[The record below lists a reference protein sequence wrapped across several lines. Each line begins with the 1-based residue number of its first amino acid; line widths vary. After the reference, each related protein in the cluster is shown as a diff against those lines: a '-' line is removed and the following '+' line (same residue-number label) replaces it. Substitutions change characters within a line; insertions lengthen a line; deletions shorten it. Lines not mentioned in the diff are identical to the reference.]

1 MLIQSFVIAFAMYS
15 ALPMPRVD
23 WNRENM
29 QYALCFFPLIGGVIG
44 AGIAL
49 WRFACSLLGLSPIL
63 FAAGAVLL
71 PVLVTGGIHLD
82 GFCDTVDALSSRR
95 DREEKLQILKDPH
108 TGAFAVIGLCC
119 LFLVS
124 FALWQELDANGET
137 LSILG
142 SGFVLSRCLSGLAVA
157 SVPLA
162 KDTGLAYTFANMSA
176 KGRVRA
182 WLAIFALLCIAGMAV
197 LIPLE
202 GGACA
207 CASLFCFVLYYRMA
221 KRQFG
226 GITGD
231 LAGYFLEVC
240 ECSQLFAVLFVQKL
254 F

>member
-95 DREEKLQILKDPH
+95 DREKKLQILKDPH

-119 LFLVS
+119 LFLAS
-124 FALWQELDANGET
+124 FTLWQELDADGKT
-137 LSILG
+137 LSVLG
-142 SGFVLSRCLSGLAVA
+142 VGFILSRCLSGLAVA
-157 SVPLA
+157 SFPLA
-162 KDTGLAYTFANMSA
+162 KDTGLAYTFASMSA

-182 WLAIFALLCIAGMAV
+182 WLAAFALLCIAGMAV
-197 LIPLE
+197 LSPLE

-207 CASLFCFVLYYRMA
+207 CVSLFCFALYYRMA

-240 ECSQLFAVLFVQKL
+240 ECSQVFAVLFVQKL